1 MFPSYDEISQK
12 LLCSKYLKRDKNTLD
27 TISGTPLK
35 KSAATSQY
43 SSIKRSAQAPSRPNV
58 SSPRH
63 SPRPFELNSA
73 KKSAASKSPR
83 KVTKRV

>member
-12 LLCSKYLKRDKNTLD
+12 LLGSKYLKRDKNTLD

-43 SSIKRSAQAPSRPNV
+43 NSAVKRSSQARPKI